1 MLELNISAPRR
12 RANVHTY
19 VRYSHSCKA
28 DFMSGG
34 GADSRHHCSRRS
46 FNLITKKT
54 FSSHVCADPRPK
66 KVIKCLMFA
75 TSEFIPQICFKHF
88 AHDSDSKNTSS
99 ERTHFFSEG
108 LQNALRKRVSCLN
121 KPTDSKL
128 HVQE

>member
-1 MLELNISAPRR
+1 MFVPILIQRKLLN
-12 RANVHTY
+12 VW
-19 VRYSHSCKA
+19 
-28 DFMSGG
+28 
-34 GADSRHHCSRRS
+34 
-46 FNLITKKT
+46 L
-54 FSSHVCADPRPK
+54 
-66 KVIKCLMFA
+66 FA

-128 HVQE
+128 LVQEWVIFNGAG